1 MICSIDIEVLRH
13 QIIVR
18 TYTFRVIWLS
28 EMNVED
34 ETNEQNIYFEKSE
47 TI

>member
-18 TYTFRVIWLS
+18 TYTFWLS